1 MNVPVKDSRTALLL
15 GEEGIARLKG
25 ACVAVFGIGGVG
37 GFACE
42 ALARAGVGRLL
53 LVDND
58 TVSESNLNRQIIAL
72 RSTLGCPKTEVMA
85 RRIRDIDPD
94 ILVETRQVFF
104 DENTADSFDFSA
116 FSYVIDAIDTVSAKV
131 ELICRAKAAG
141 TPIISCMGAGN
152 KIDPTAF
159 EVADIYETSMC
170 PLARVMRRE
179 LKKRGIKRLKV
190 VYSKEPAMTPIDDMS
205 ISCRTHCI
213 CPPGTARKCTQRRQ
227 VPGSNAFVP
236 SVAGLIIA
244 GEVVKDLAR
253 SGGRA

>member
-15 GEEGIARLKG
+15 GEEGMARLKG

-42 ALARAGVGRLL
+42 ALARTGVGRLL

-152 KIDPTAF
+152 KLDPTRF
-159 EVADIYETSMC
+159 VVTDLSRTDTC
-170 PLARVMRRE
+170 PLARVLRQR
-179 LKKRGIKRLKV
+179 LRKRGITHLQV
-190 VYSKEPAMTPIDDMS
+190 VYSTEPPLTPLETVAD
-205 ISCRTHCI
+205 
-213 CPPGTARKCTQRRQ
+213 GGRRQ
-227 VPGSNAFVP
+227 LPGSVSFVP
-236 SVAGLIIA
+236 PAAGLAAA
-244 GEVVKDLAR
+244 GAVV
-253 SGGRA
+253 RALCEKE

>member
-141 TPIISCMGAGN
+141 APIISCMGAGN
-152 KIDPTAF
+152 KLDPTRL
-159 EVADIYETSMC
+159 EVADIYQTREC
-170 PLARVMRRE
+170 RLARVIRSECR
-179 LKKRGIKRLKV
+179 KRGVRQLRV
-190 VYSKEPAMTPIDDMS
+190 VYSTEPPVVVAADNGEAPAAS
-205 ISCRTHCI
+205 
-213 CPPGTARKCTQRRQ
+213 RRA
-227 VPGSNAFVP
+227 VPASAIFVP
-236 SVAGLIIA
+236 AAMGLILA
-244 GEVVKDLAR
+244 AEVVRAIAAPAGKDR
-253 SGGRA
+253 

>member
-1 MNVPVKDSRTALLL
+1 MNVPVKDSRTALLR

-25 ACVAVFGIGGVG
+25 ACVAVFGIGWVG

-152 KIDPTAF
+152 KLDPTRF
-159 EVADIYETSMC
+159 VVTDLSRTDTC
-170 PLARVMRRE
+170 PLARVLRQR
-179 LKKRGIKRLKV
+179 LRKRGITHLQV
-190 VYSKEPAMTPIDDMS
+190 VYSTEPPLTPLEAVAD
-205 ISCRTHCI
+205 
-213 CPPGTARKCTQRRQ
+213 GGRRQ
-227 VPGSNAFVP
+227 LPGSVSFVP
-236 SVAGLIIA
+236 SAAGLAAA
-244 GEVVKDLAR
+244 GAVV
-253 SGGRA
+253 RALCEKE